1 MESVVLAGWQAVGQG
16 WSQVADLGLA
26 FVLSSAIGMERERRQ
41 HDAGLRTQALVGVA
55 AALFTL
61 VSKYGFGDVIGPGV
75 TLDPSRIAAQIVS
88 GIGFIGGG
96 LIFVR
101 QDAVRGLT
109 TAAAVWLTAAVGMAA
124 GAGLP
129 VLAVL
134 VTGGHFLIVY
144 GLRPLARRLPGS
156 KYLVRRLRVD
166 YLSGQDVLRA
176 VLALCTERGFIVAD
190 LRSTSHSQ
198 RPPPQAGSEAAA
210 GRVSVILALQGR
222 ASLTELAAELD
233 DLSGVLGVNT
243 GTDSDAGD

>member
-1 MESVVLAGWQAVGQG
+1 MESVILAGWQVVGQG

-26 FVLSSAIGMERERRQ
+26 FVLSAAIGMERERRQ

-61 VSKYGFGDVIGPGV
+61 VSKYGFGDVIGPDVG
-75 TLDPSRIAAQIVS
+75 LDPSRIAAGIVS

-101 QDAVRGLT
+101 QDTVRGLT
-109 TAAAVWLTAAVGMAA
+109 TAASVWLTAAVGMAA

-134 VTGGHFLIVY
+134 VTAGHFLIVY
-144 GLRPLARRLPGS
+144 GLRPLARRLPGA
-156 KYLVRRLRVD
+156 KYQVRRMRVD
-166 YLSGQDVLRA
+166 YVSGQEVLRA
-176 VLALCTERGFIVAD
+176 VLSACTQRGFTVAD
-190 LRSTSHSQ
+190 LRTTSHSQ
-198 RPPPQAGSEAAA
+198 RPSPQAAGEAP

-222 ASLTELAAELD
+222 GALTELAAQLD
-233 DLSGVLGVNT
+233 DLPGVLGVT
-243 GTDSDAGD
+243 AGADSDAND